1 TSSTFRSSV
10 RSSPRG
16 LATGRSV
23 IGSAG
28 MDEVAWLSSFPC
40 NKQSV
45 RWIAFIVDCWRGG
58 SARPRTRPAAAMQ
71 AIHVFWTA
79 PYRARGIDV
88 AVDFIMAPVE
98 RLVLAASVLIW
109 RTHSGPVTLF
119 TDTPGGAFVER
130 LGIADLW
137 SKIDCVVLDS
147 APEDVDPA
155 VFWDLG
161 KTLALSACAAPVA
174 ILDLD

>member
-1 TSSTFRSSV
+1 
-10 RSSPRG
+10 
-16 LATGRSV
+16 
-23 IGSAG
+23 
-28 MDEVAWLSSFPC
+28 
-40 NKQSV
+40 
-45 RWIAFIVDCWRGG
+45 
-58 SARPRTRPAAAMQ
+58 MQ

-119 TDTPGGAFVER
+119 TDTPGRAFVER

-137 SKIDCVVLDS
+137 SKIDCGVLDS

-174 ILDLD
+174 ILDLDLVVFLFYPSRGIVRAAAQKQQGRQRENRQN